1 MLHTASHL
9 DISSVLRSCH
19 FQSTTNFSNDHNI
32 WYLFLRIL
40 FETPATLTLYTSK
53 QGGLKSWWILI
64 WELFWGRMWQEMPPS
79 LMCFITFQAKMVQW
93 KQVTW
98 GEMLAWKWWIQ
109 SCLRWESSVG
119 FPCHLVSLCFVAHHF
134 IKLTLI
140 SNIESLGISAS
151 ADFWLIVLTDKK
163 MLWCYTYYCI
173 ECIYIF
179 IYIHFYTCTV
189 NIACT
194 SEFLNHFWGQEFVY
208 QNQTYGYELFV
219 CLCLVLSL
227 QALYSPLNIRC

>member
-1 MLHTASHL
+1 MIPLLANPVWNSSHF
-9 DISSVLRSCH
+9 DFIH
-19 FQSTTNFSNDHNI
+19 Q
-32 WYLFLRIL
+32 
-40 FETPATLTLYTSK
+40 K

-140 SNIESLGISAS
+140 SSIESLGISAS
-151 ADFWLIVLTDKK
+151 ADFWLIVLTDKV
-163 MLWCYTYYCI
+163 MLWCYTYYRVN
-173 ECIYIF
+173 IYI
-179 IYIHFYTCTV
+179 
-189 NIACT
+189 
-194 SEFLNHFWGQEFVY
+194 
-208 QNQTYGYELFV
+208 
-219 CLCLVLSL
+219 LCLLLYMYREHCMHLGVFEPFFGAGFCLSKSNVWLWAVRLSL
-227 QALYSPLNIRC
+227 SCPCPFKPCTHPSISDARIPKHDSIRIPS

>member
-79 LMCFITFQAKMVQW
+79 LMCFIAFQAKMVQW

-119 FPCHLVSLCFVAHHF
+119 SPCHLVSLCFVAHHF

-151 ADFWLIVLTDKK
+151 ADFWLIVLTDKV
-163 MLWCYTYYCI
+163 MLWCNTYYRVY
-173 ECIYIF
+173 IYIYTF
-179 IYIHFYTCTV
+179 IHVPWILHALRSVWTIFGGRSLSIKVKRMAMSC
-189 NIACT
+189 
-194 SEFLNHFWGQEFVY
+194 SFV
-208 QNQTYGYELFV
+208 FV
-219 CLCLVLSL
+219 LSLSL
-227 QALYSPLNIRC
+227 QALYSPLNIRF

>member
-1 MLHTASHL
+1 MIPLLANPVWNSSHF
-9 DISSVLRSCH
+9 DFIH
-19 FQSTTNFSNDHNI
+19 Q
-32 WYLFLRIL
+32 
-40 FETPATLTLYTSK
+40 K

-140 SNIESLGISAS
+140 SSIESLGISAS
-151 ADFWLIVLTDKK
+151 ADFWLIVLTDKV
-163 MLWCYTYYCI
+163 MLWCYTYYRVN
-173 ECIYIF
+173 IYI
-179 IYIHFYTCTV
+179 YYVYFYTCTV

-194 SEFLNHFWGQEFVY
+194 WECLNHFLGQDFVY
-208 QNQTYGYELFV
+208 QSQTYGYELFV
-219 CLCLVLSL
+219 CLCLVLVPSSPVLTPQYQMLESL
-227 QALYSPLNIRC
+227 NMIQ